1 MLIRKKELLDKTAM
15 RISVIGKKYQPTIK
29 QKILEE
35 HFDSSDL
42 ENLLLEYI
50 FEDSKVQ
57 ETIKKIAVANIDDIL
72 DNEFLI
78 ALPLLKSL
86 LDDERL
92 ELSQKQLL
100 FSQNLDKLT
109 KQETINQLSQLNMA
123 EFLEVFER
131 KNPKF
136 RKTVITE
143 NILNSFH
150 KKGWVG
156 KVKEEIRGIDYYR
169 AYSKDNSKER

>member
-1 MLIRKKELLDKTAM
+1 
-15 RISVIGKKYQPTIK
+15 
-29 QKILEE
+29 
-35 HFDSSDL
+35 
-42 ENLLLEYI
+42 
-50 FEDSKVQ
+50 
-57 ETIKKIAVANIDDIL
+57 
-72 DNEFLI
+72 
-78 ALPLLKSL
+78 
-86 LDDERL
+86 
-92 ELSQKQLL
+92 
-100 FSQNLDKLT
+100 
-109 KQETINQLSQLNMA
+109 MA

>member
-72 DNEFLI
+72 QKMVCYLLI
-78 ALPLLKSL
+78 
-86 LDDERL
+86 
-92 ELSQKQLL
+92 
-100 FSQNLDKLT
+100 
-109 KQETINQLSQLNMA
+109 
-123 EFLEVFER
+123 V
-131 KNPKF
+131 
-136 RKTVITE
+136 V
-143 NILNSFH
+143 
-150 KKGWVG
+150 
-156 KVKEEIRGIDYYR
+156 
-169 AYSKDNSKER
+169 

>member
-1 MLIRKKELLDKTAM
+1 MLICKKELLDKTAM
-15 RISVIGKKYQPTIK
+15 RISVIGKKYQLTIK

-35 HFDSSDL
+35 HFDSNDL
-42 ENLLLEYI
+42 ESLLLEYI
-50 FEDSKVQ
+50 FEDSRIQ
-57 ETIKKIAVANIDDIL
+57 ETIKKIAITN
-72 DNEFLI
+72 
-78 ALPLLKSL
+78 
-86 LDDERL
+86 
-92 ELSQKQLL
+92 
-100 FSQNLDKLT
+100 
-109 KQETINQLSQLNMA
+109 
-123 EFLEVFER
+123 FER

-156 KVKEEIRGIDYYR
+156 KVKEEEIRGIDYYR